1 METSCLAAVEP
12 LAVAA
17 DEDESGCER
26 REPDLHHDAEGYRAG
41 LAPRILRMDPRPI
54 GVFDSGMGGLTVLHE
69 CLVTLP
75 HEDFVYLGD
84 GARLPYG
91 PRPLDEIRRFAAEIA
106 AYLERQGVKL
116 IVAACNSA
124 TAAALPDL
132 QRQLTVPVI
141 GVLAPEAHAA
151 VLATRNR
158 RIGLLATEATVASGR
173 YPALV
178 RSLDAGTEVVSVACP
193 RLVPLIE
200 DDELFGEEI
209 TSAVRE
215 YAAPLKEADVD
226 TVILGCTHYPLIRPI
241 FQRVFGRGVTLV
253 FSAEETAREV
263 AETLAR
269 KGIENEV
276 GREGSYR
283 FLTTGD
289 PELFHELGRRFLQLP
304 IESAEHVE
312 VAALES
318 VA

>member
-1 METSCLAAVEP
+1 V
-12 LAVAA
+12 
-17 DEDESGCER
+17 
-26 REPDLHHDAEGYRAG
+26 
-41 LAPRILRMDPRPI
+41 DPRPI

-91 PRPLDEIRRFAAEIA
+91 PRPLPEIRRFAAEIA
-106 AYLERQGVKL
+106 GYLEQQGVKL

-132 QRQLTVPVI
+132 QRQLSVPVI

-173 YPALV
+173 YPELV
-178 RSLDAGTEVVSVACP
+178 RSLDAGVEVVSVACP

-200 DDELFGEEI
+200 GDEPFGEEI
-209 TSAVRE
+209 AEAVRG
-215 YAAPLKEADVD
+215 YAAPLKESGVD
-226 TVILGCTHYPLIRPI
+226 TAILGCTHYPLIRPI
-241 FQRVFGRGVTLV
+241 LQRVFGRGVTLV
-253 FSAEETAREV
+253 FSAEETAREA
-263 AETLAR
+263 AETLER
-269 KGIENEV
+269 KGIENASD
-276 GREGSYR
+276 REGSYR

-289 PELFHELGRRFLQLP
+289 PDLFREMGGRFLQLP
-304 IESAEHVE
+304 IDSAEHVE
-312 VAALES
+312 VATLEA

>member
-1 METSCLAAVEP
+1 
-12 LAVAA
+12 
-17 DEDESGCER
+17 
-26 REPDLHHDAEGYRAG
+26 
-41 LAPRILRMDPRPI
+41 
-54 GVFDSGMGGLTVLHE
+54 
-69 CLVTLP
+69 VTLP

-91 PRPLDEIRRFAAEIA
+91 PRPLEEIRRFADEIA
-106 AYLERQGVKL
+106 TYLERDGVKL

-132 QRQLTVPVI
+132 QRHLAVPIV

-158 RIGLLATEATVASGR
+158 RIGLLATAATVTSGR
-173 YPALV
+173 YAELV
-178 RSLDAGTEVVSVACP
+178 QALDAGAEVFSVACP

-200 DDELFGEEI
+200 GDDAFGED
-209 TSAVRE
+209 TTAAVRE
-215 YAAPLKEADVD
+215 YASELKAAGVD

-269 KGIENEV
+269 KGIENDPA
-276 GREGSYR
+276 REGTYR

-289 PELFHELGRRFLQLP
+289 PDQFREMGARFLQLP
-304 IESAEHVE
+304 IPTVEHVDLARLE
-312 VAALES
+312 AVA
-318 VA
+318 